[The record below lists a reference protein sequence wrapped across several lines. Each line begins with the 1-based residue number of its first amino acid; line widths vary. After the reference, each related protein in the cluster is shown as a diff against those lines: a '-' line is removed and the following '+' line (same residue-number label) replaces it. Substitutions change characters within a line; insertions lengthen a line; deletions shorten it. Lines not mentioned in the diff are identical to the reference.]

1 MNNEYSVSAMLSEI
15 TNCPEFTQGQVYN
28 DSLILFISKTK
39 VYWL

>member
-1 MNNEYSVSAMLSEI
+1 MNNEYSICAMLSQI
-15 TNCPEFTQGQVYN
+15 ISCQEFTQGQVYK